1 MPERRKEVRARVF
14 LGGVIAFNGR
24 CSTLACQVRNITS
37 TGAFIALESTAMIP
51 AEFDFSVPA
60 RGRSLRAQLIWRSDC
75 AAGLRFASHVEST
88 VIPLDYAVK
97 LKACERENVALKQ
110 RIADLSSS

>member
-1 MPERRKEVRARVF
+1 MLERREEARLRVF

-24 CSTLACQVRNITS
+24 SSTIDCHVRNITS

-51 AEFDFSVPA
+51 DEFDFAVPA
-60 RGRSLRAQLIWRSDC
+60 RGRSLRARMIWRTDC
-75 AAGLRFASHVEST
+75 AAGLSFINSAESR

-97 LKACERENVALKQ
+97 LKACERENVALK
-110 RIADLSSS
+110 RRVADLSS